1 MTPSEKIQICLEMKN
16 LKRRDLAKASD
27 MSPSSVSDFLN
38 GKTTK
43 LDITKAQSIA
53 NTLGCTLN
61 YLVGDDTMDIDVS
74 EALKA
79 EREEQHMTTQELA
92 AETHIPELWIL
103 KFESGTEKISSF
115 LFEKI
120 CNAFGMTTFDFLTK
134 YELYDEYIPPEFNGD
149 VNAYEAFKKALLED
163 QARASAKYPELKD
176 IIEKG
181 LYVVNGFPARR
192 SFRMTL
198 EPYVNEIYKHPW
210 SVWINTEG
218 KIENTIAEYIE
229 VAKQFM
235 DDPDKIKR
243 LDDEFKA
250 RKNDNPDE
258 LFDWAYKSYS
268 DTVFSSNWVRT
279 YRKKFFSDD

>member
-1 MTPSEKIQICLEMKN
+1 MTQINDAVNIAMAIGGYSK
-16 LKRRDLAKASD
+16 KSLADAIN
-27 MSPSSVSDFLN
+27 MSPSALTDFLN

-53 NTLGCTLN
+53 NTLGCTLDF
-61 YLVGDDTMDIDVS
+61 LVGDDTVGVDLS
-74 EALKA
+74 TYLKS
-79 EREEQHMTTQELA
+79 EREEHGESTGEVSADTK
-92 AETHIPELWIL
+92 IPEALVM
-103 KFESGTEKISSF
+103 KYESGEERVSAF
-115 LFEKI
+115 LFEKL
-120 CNAFGMTTFDFLTK
+120 CEHYGMTTFDFLTK

-198 EPYVNEIYKHPW
+198 EPYIAEMYKRPW
-210 SVWINTEG
+210 SVWIAADSDMDG
-218 KIENTIAEYIE
+218 TIAEYIE
-229 VAKQFM
+229 VAKHLM
-235 DDPDKIKR
+235 TNPDDIKR
-243 LDDEFKA
+243 LDEEFKA
-250 RKNDNPDE
+250 RKNDDPDE
-258 LFDWAYKSYS
+258 LFDWAYKIYS

-279 YRKKFFSDD
+279 YRKKILFR